1 MRQKAVDAEWD
12 HEQEMKVV
20 RAMRMRY
27 AEFLF
32 SPCVICGHWA
42 VVNLDVPIKAHP
54 LCFYD
59 PAYQRALKA
68 APDPNQGSFTV
79 GDHSP

>member
-1 MRQKAVDAEWD
+1 MTRKKAVDAEWD

-32 SPCVICGHWA
+32 SPCAICGHWC
-42 VVNLDVPIKAHP
+42 VSNLDVPIKAHP
-54 LCFYD
+54 LCFHD
-59 PAYQRALKA
+59 PAYQRALKT
-68 APDPNQGSFTV
+68 APNPNQGEMAL
-79 GDHSP
+79 G